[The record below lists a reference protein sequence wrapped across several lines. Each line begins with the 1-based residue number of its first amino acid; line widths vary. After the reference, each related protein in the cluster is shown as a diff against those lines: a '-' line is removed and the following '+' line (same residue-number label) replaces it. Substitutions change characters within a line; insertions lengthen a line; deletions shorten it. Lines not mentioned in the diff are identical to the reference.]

1 MRVLYDLV
9 IVGGG
14 AAGLT
19 AALYASRSGLDCIV
33 LDPSSPEGSSI
44 ALTDAVENYTG
55 FSDIAGF
62 DLIQHFYSHA
72 KSFGANFVRQSL
84 VGIRKIY
91 DGFILECSDSEVK
104 TKSVILC
111 MGATHKKLGI
121 DGENKFEG
129 RGVSYCAVCDGYF
142 FKDKTV
148 AVIGGG
154 NTAVTEATYLSHICK
169 RVILIHRG
177 DALKADRV
185 LVQKLEKSG
194 NVKIFYNT
202 NVVKIDGDE
211 KVKSV
216 TLDNEKIMKTDGVF
230 VAVGLEPRTECVKG
244 FVKTDDNGSGYCRR
258 SAAPPG
264 SRSASERQWQR
275 HCQASRCR
283 PPPACPAPG
292 SAGRSTAP
300 SCRRWPRS
308 PPERKTRR

>member
-84 VGIRKIY
+84 VGIRKNY

-148 AVIGGG
+148 A
-154 NTAVTEATYLSHICK
+154 E
-169 RVILIHRG
+169 
-177 DALKADRV
+177 
-185 LVQKLEKSG
+185 SG
-194 NVKIFYNT
+194 NVKILYNT

-216 TLDNEKIMKTDGVF
+216 TLDNEKILKTDGVF

-244 FVKTDDNGSGYCRR
+244 FVKTDDNGYVIAGETCQTSVSGIFVAGDIRTKNL
-258 SAAPPG
+258 
-264 SRSASERQWQR
+264 RQIIT
-275 HCQASRCR
+275 
-283 PPPACPAPG
+283 ACCDGANSVYG
-292 SAGRSTAP
+292 IN
-300 SCRRWPRS
+300 
-308 PPERKTRR
+308 KFLKL

>member
-84 VGIRKIY
+84 VGIRKNY

-169 RVILIHRG
+169 RVFLIYRG

-194 NVKIFYNT
+194 NVKILYNT

-216 TLDNEKIMKTDGVF
+216 TLDNEKILKT
-230 VAVGLEPRTECVKG
+230 EG
-244 FVKTDDNGSGYCRR
+244 FVKTDDNGYVIADETCQTSVSGIFVAGDIRTKNL
-258 SAAPPG
+258 
-264 SRSASERQWQR
+264 RQIIT
-275 HCQASRCR
+275 
-283 PPPACPAPG
+283 ACCDGANSVYG
-292 SAGRSTAP
+292 IN
-300 SCRRWPRS
+300 
-308 PPERKTRR
+308 KFLKL

>member
-84 VGIRKIY
+84 VG
-91 DGFILECSDSEVK
+91 
-104 TKSVILC
+104 
-111 MGATHKKLGI
+111 
-121 DGENKFEG
+121 

-169 RVILIHRG
+169 RVFLIHRG
-177 DALKADRV
+177 DVLKADRV

-194 NVKIFYNT
+194 NVKILYNT

-216 TLDNEKIMKTDGVF
+216 TLDNEKILKTDGVF

-244 FVKTDDNGSGYCRR
+244 FVKTDDNGYVIADETCQTSVSGIFVAGDIRTKNL
-258 SAAPPG
+258 
-264 SRSASERQWQR
+264 RQIIT
-275 HCQASRCR
+275 
-283 PPPACPAPG
+283 ACCDGANSVYG
-292 SAGRSTAP
+292 IN
-300 SCRRWPRS
+300 
-308 PPERKTRR
+308 KFLKL

>member
-84 VGIRKIY
+84 VSIRKNY

-148 AVIGGG
+148 AGGG
-154 NTAVTEATYLSHICK
+154 GGEETPPLPRRPIFLIYANGFFLFTGATH
-169 RVILIHRG
+169 
-177 DALKADRV
+177 
-185 LVQKLEKSG
+185 
-194 NVKIFYNT
+194 
-202 NVVKIDGDE
+202 
-211 KVKSV
+211 
-216 TLDNEKIMKTDGVF
+216 
-230 VAVGLEPRTECVKG
+230 
-244 FVKTDDNGSGYCRR
+244 
-258 SAAPPG
+258 
-264 SRSASERQWQR
+264 
-275 HCQASRCR
+275 
-283 PPPACPAPG
+283 
-292 SAGRSTAP
+292 
-300 SCRRWPRS
+300 
-308 PPERKTRR
+308 

>member
-1 MRVLYDLV
+1 MRDLYDLV

-33 LDPSSPEGSSI
+33 LDPASPEGSSI

-84 VGIRKIY
+84 VGIRKNY

-169 RVILIHRG
+169 RVFLICRG
-177 DALKADRV
+177 EALKADRV

-194 NVKIFYNT
+194 NVKILYNT

-216 TLDNEKIMKTDGVF
+216 TLDNEKILKTDGVF

-244 FVKTDDNGSGYCRR
+244 FVKTDDNGYVIADETCQTSVSGIFVAGDIRTKNL
-258 SAAPPG
+258 
-264 SRSASERQWQR
+264 RQIIT
-275 HCQASRCR
+275 
-283 PPPACPAPG
+283 ACCDGANSVYG
-292 SAGRSTAP
+292 IN
-300 SCRRWPRS
+300 
-308 PPERKTRR
+308 KFLKL

>member
-72 KSFGANFVRQSL
+72 KSFGANFVKQSL
-84 VGIRKIY
+84 VGIRKNY

-121 DGENKFEG
+121 DG
-129 RGVSYCAVCDGYF
+129 V
-142 FKDKTV
+142 
-148 AVIGGG
+148 
-154 NTAVTEATYLSHICK
+154 
-169 RVILIHRG
+169 
-177 DALKADRV
+177 
-185 LVQKLEKSG
+185 
-194 NVKIFYNT
+194 
-202 NVVKIDGDE
+202 E

-216 TLDNEKIMKTDGVF
+216 TLDNEKILKTDGVF

-244 FVKTDDNGSGYCRR
+244 FVKTDDNGYVIADETCQTSVSGIFVAGDIRTKNL
-258 SAAPPG
+258 
-264 SRSASERQWQR
+264 RQIIT
-275 HCQASRCR
+275 
-283 PPPACPAPG
+283 ACCDGANSVYG
-292 SAGRSTAP
+292 IN
-300 SCRRWPRS
+300 
-308 PPERKTRR
+308 KFLKL

>member
-84 VGIRKIY
+84 VGIRKNY

-142 FKDKTV
+142 FQRQNS
-148 AVIGGG
+148 GG
-154 NTAVTEATYLSHICK
+154 NRRRKHRRYRGDLSFSYMQTGFSYSQ
-169 RVILIHRG
+169 G

-194 NVKIFYNT
+194 MSNSLQHQCCEN
-202 NVVKIDGDE
+202 
-211 KVKSV
+211 
-216 TLDNEKIMKTDGVF
+216 
-230 VAVGLEPRTECVKG
+230 
-244 FVKTDDNGSGYCRR
+244 
-258 SAAPPG
+258 
-264 SRSASERQWQR
+264 
-275 HCQASRCR
+275 
-283 PPPACPAPG
+283 
-292 SAGRSTAP
+292 
-300 SCRRWPRS
+300 
-308 PPERKTRR
+308 

>member
-84 VGIRKIY
+84 VGIRKNY

-111 MGATHKKLGI
+111 MGATHKKLEI

-142 FKDKTV
+142 FKDKTSAEETPPLPRRPIFLIYANGFFLFTG
-148 AVIGGG
+148 AV
-154 NTAVTEATYLSHICK
+154 H
-169 RVILIHRG
+169 
-177 DALKADRV
+177 
-185 LVQKLEKSG
+185 
-194 NVKIFYNT
+194 
-202 NVVKIDGDE
+202 
-211 KVKSV
+211 
-216 TLDNEKIMKTDGVF
+216 
-230 VAVGLEPRTECVKG
+230 
-244 FVKTDDNGSGYCRR
+244 
-258 SAAPPG
+258 
-264 SRSASERQWQR
+264 
-275 HCQASRCR
+275 
-283 PPPACPAPG
+283 
-292 SAGRSTAP
+292 
-300 SCRRWPRS
+300 
-308 PPERKTRR
+308 

>member
-84 VGIRKIY
+84 VGIRKNY

-169 RVILIHRG
+169 RVFLIHRG

-194 NVKIFYNT
+194 NVKI
-202 NVVKIDGDE
+202 
-211 KVKSV
+211 
-216 TLDNEKIMKTDGVF
+216 LKTDGVF

-244 FVKTDDNGSGYCRR
+244 FVKTDDNGYVIADETCQTSVSGIFVAGDIRTKNL
-258 SAAPPG
+258 
-264 SRSASERQWQR
+264 RQIIT
-275 HCQASRCR
+275 
-283 PPPACPAPG
+283 ACCDGANSVYG
-292 SAGRSTAP
+292 IN
-300 SCRRWPRS
+300 
-308 PPERKTRR
+308 KFLKL

>member
-1 MRVLYDLV
+1 MRALYDLV

-33 LDPSSPEGSSI
+33 LDPASPEGSSI

-84 VGIRKIY
+84 VGIRKNY

-142 FKDKTV
+142 SKT
-148 AVIGGG
+148 
-154 NTAVTEATYLSHICK
+154 K
-169 RVILIHRG
+169 
-177 DALKADRV
+177 
-185 LVQKLEKSG
+185 
-194 NVKIFYNT
+194 
-202 NVVKIDGDE
+202 
-211 KVKSV
+211 
-216 TLDNEKIMKTDGVF
+216 
-230 VAVGLEPRTECVKG
+230 
-244 FVKTDDNGSGYCRR
+244 
-258 SAAPPG
+258 
-264 SRSASERQWQR
+264 QWR
-275 HCQASRCR
+275 
-283 PPPACPAPG
+283 
-292 SAGRSTAP
+292 
-300 SCRRWPRS
+300 
-308 PPERKTRR
+308 

>member
-33 LDPSSPEGSSI
+33 LDSSSPEGSSI

-84 VGIRKIY
+84 VGIRKNY

-142 FKDKTV
+142 F
-148 AVIGGG
+148 
-154 NTAVTEATYLSHICK
+154 
-169 RVILIHRG
+169 
-177 DALKADRV
+177 
-185 LVQKLEKSG
+185 
-194 NVKIFYNT
+194 NVM
-202 NVVKIDGDE
+202 KIDGDE

-216 TLDNEKIMKTDGVF
+216 TLDNEKILKTDGVF

-244 FVKTDDNGSGYCRR
+244 FVKTDDNGYVIAGETCQTSVSGIFVAGDIRTKNL
-258 SAAPPG
+258 
-264 SRSASERQWQR
+264 RQIIT
-275 HCQASRCR
+275 
-283 PPPACPAPG
+283 ACCDGANSVYG
-292 SAGRSTAP
+292 IN
-300 SCRRWPRS
+300 
-308 PPERKTRR
+308 KFLKL

>member
-84 VGIRKIY
+84 VSIRKNY

-169 RVILIHRG
+169 RVFVIHRG

-194 NVKIFYNT
+194 NVKILYNT
-202 NVVKIDGDE
+202 NVVKI
-211 KVKSV
+211 
-216 TLDNEKIMKTDGVF
+216 DGVF

-244 FVKTDDNGSGYCRR
+244 FVKTDDNGYVIADETCQTSVSGIFVAGDIRTKNL
-258 SAAPPG
+258 
-264 SRSASERQWQR
+264 RQIIT
-275 HCQASRCR
+275 
-283 PPPACPAPG
+283 ACCDGANSVYG
-292 SAGRSTAP
+292 IN
-300 SCRRWPRS
+300 
-308 PPERKTRR
+308 KFLKL

>member
-1 MRVLYDLV
+1 MYDLV

-84 VGIRKIY
+84 VSIRKNY
-91 DGFILECSDSEVK
+91 DGFILECSDS
-104 TKSVILC
+104 
-111 MGATHKKLGI
+111 
-121 DGENKFEG
+121 GENKFEG

-169 RVILIHRG
+169 RVFLIHRG

-194 NVKIFYNT
+194 NVKILYNT

-216 TLDNEKIMKTDGVF
+216 TLDNEKILKTDGVF

-244 FVKTDDNGSGYCRR
+244 FVKTDDNGYVIADETCQTSVSGIFVAGDIRTKNL
-258 SAAPPG
+258 
-264 SRSASERQWQR
+264 RQIIT
-275 HCQASRCR
+275 
-283 PPPACPAPG
+283 ACCDGANSVYG
-292 SAGRSTAP
+292 IN
-300 SCRRWPRS
+300 
-308 PPERKTRR
+308 KFLKL

>member
-84 VGIRKIY
+84 VGIRKNY

-148 AVIGGG
+148 AVI
-154 NTAVTEATYLSHICK
+154 YPLSS
-169 RVILIHRG
+169 VLIHRG

-194 NVKIFYNT
+194 NVKILYNT

-216 TLDNEKIMKTDGVF
+216 TLDNEKILKTDGVF

-244 FVKTDDNGSGYCRR
+244 FVKTDDNGYVIADETCQTSVSGIFVAGDIRTKNL
-258 SAAPPG
+258 
-264 SRSASERQWQR
+264 RQIIT
-275 HCQASRCR
+275 
-283 PPPACPAPG
+283 ACCDGANSVYG
-292 SAGRSTAP
+292 IN
-300 SCRRWPRS
+300 
-308 PPERKTRR
+308 KFLKL

>member
-1 MRVLYDLV
+1 ML
-9 IVGGG
+9 
-14 AAGLT
+14 
-19 AALYASRSGLDCIV
+19 
-33 LDPSSPEGSSI
+33 PPSI
-44 ALTDAVENYTG
+44 ASPFGYHYYMEFYTRLCQSEA
-55 FSDIAGF
+55 FSF
-62 DLIQHFYSHA
+62 C
-72 KSFGANFVRQSL
+72 
-84 VGIRKIY
+84 
-91 DGFILECSDSEVK
+91 FILECSDSEVK

-169 RVILIHRG
+169 RVFLIHRG

-194 NVKIFYNT
+194 NVKILYNT

-216 TLDNEKIMKTDGVF
+216 TLDNEKILKTDGVF

-244 FVKTDDNGSGYCRR
+244 FVKTDDNGYVIADETCGTVRAGEFLLQGI
-258 SAAPPG
+258 SA
-264 SRSASERQWQR
+264 QKI
-275 HCQASRCR
+275 CDKFIT
-283 PPPACPAPG
+283 ACCDGANSVYG
-292 SAGRSTAP
+292 IN
-300 SCRRWPRS
+300 
-308 PPERKTRR
+308 KFLKL